1 MKDFLISLQHIYI
14 LHKNV
19 NSVLRG
25 KDIQGLA
32 KHNLAQ
38 SLSEFGFLVE
48 HLQPFGTHECEGK
61 QLSCAAFWQSR

>member
-1 MKDFLISLQHIYI
+1 MKDFLISLPHIYI

-25 KDIQGLA
+25 KDIQGLE

-48 HLQPFGTHECEGK
+48 HLLPYGN
-61 QLSCAAFWQSR
+61 